1 MDRGIS
7 RQRTTKRKA
16 NAQGLVEFA
25 LITPVL
31 LLLIFGIIDFGWMV
45 FNYAQLYNAVR
56 EGARYGSVSGFVAN
70 PDPVTNPVQYMN
82 CTQIKDHIVSLA
94 GFSGVKDNT
103 TTDGITARRPMIT
116 VVYDDGRP
124 FDIDAWNAATS
135 LPPTAPLFES
145 MTAYCSSAKNSSLM
159 GDNFNFATWHKG
171 TEDAPA
177 TTDRTPGQTLL
188 NGDRIII
195 QIDVNVQFLTPL
207 IKSFA
212 KGGMNMKFWVGRS
225 IFPGGIQLNPT
236 S

>member
-1 MDRGIS
+1 MVRGIS

-31 LLLIFGIIDFGWMV
+31 LLIIFGIMDFGWMV

-56 EGARYGSVSGFVAN
+56 EGARFGSVSGFVVN
-70 PDPVTNPVQYMN
+70 PSPTNPLQYRD
-82 CTQIKDHIVSLA
+82 CVKIKDTIVNLA
-94 GFSGVKDNT
+94 GFSGVKRT
-103 TTDGITARRPMIT
+103 ATTDGTARRPMIT

-124 FDIDAWNAATS
+124 FDIDAWNALTTI
-135 LPPTAPLFES
+135 PPSTTAFDS
-145 MTAYCSSAKNSSLM
+145 MTAYCSDNLNSSLM
-159 GDNFNFATWHKG
+159 GDKFNFATWHKG
-171 TEDAPA
+171 TENSPLN
-177 TTDRTPGQTLL
+177 DRTPKDTLL

-207 IKSFA
+207 IKTFA

-225 IFPGGIQLNPT
+225 IFPNGIQLNPT